1 MSCRLCNSNEEES
14 EIHIL
19 KCKEILSE
27 KSLSDEI
34 SKISFSDIL
43 GTVNE
48 QIRVMKVLKKVFKVW
63 NLKLFKLKLSPSGH
77 QVHQLQGQ
85 SASYPCNTPQ
95 TADQASSDDSNSIVY
110 DFGS

>member
-1 MSCRLCNSNEEES
+1 MSCRLCNSNDEES

-34 SKISFSDIL
+34 SKISFSDIV

-48 QIRVMKVLKKVFKVW
+48 QI
-63 NLKLFKLKLSPSGH
+63 
-77 QVHQLQGQ
+77 

-95 TADQASSDDSNSIVY
+95 TADQASSDDRNSIVY